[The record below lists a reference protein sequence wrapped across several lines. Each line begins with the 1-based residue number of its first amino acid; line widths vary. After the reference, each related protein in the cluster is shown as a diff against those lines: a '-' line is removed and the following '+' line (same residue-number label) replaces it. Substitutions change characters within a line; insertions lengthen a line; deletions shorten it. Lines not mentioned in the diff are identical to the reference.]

1 MPTKVVVQ
9 VELISQVSPTLHL
22 YRTSRCD
29 QWEGPGRA
37 SSGRSVG
44 RTGQKPVVSTTGSW
58 ILGTFRLKD
67 LSENKVTRGT
77 EARGISGLKV
87 SPVRSDLQ
95 IRRG

>member
-22 YRTSRCD
+22 YRTSCCD
-29 QWEGPGRA
+29 QWEGP
-37 SSGRSVG
+37 GRSVG

-67 LSENKVTRGT
+67 LSEKKVTRGT
-77 EARGISGLKV
+77 EAGGISGLKV

>member
-22 YRTSRCD
+22 YRTSCCD
-29 QWEGPGRA
+29 QWEGP
-37 SSGRSVG
+37 GRSVG

-67 LSENKVTRGT
+67 LSEKKSNKRDG
-77 EARGISGLKV
+77 S
-87 SPVRSDLQ
+87 
-95 IRRG
+95 RRHQWAESQSSEI

>member
-22 YRTSRCD
+22 YRTSCCD

-44 RTGQKPVVSTTGSW
+44 RTGQKPVVSTTASW

-67 LSENKVTRGT
+67 LSEKKSNKRDGSKRHQWA
-77 EARGISGLKV
+77 ESQSSEI
-87 SPVRSDLQ
+87 
-95 IRRG
+95 